1 MKADLFIC
9 VTILL
14 RFLQS
19 TIYVSAGSASDE
31 FNLRNYN
38 GVIIVFLCDSSKEPP
53 GSQLVALKN
62 DYKQFIINDLKSDIT
77 HEYDEL
83 FIGIAMAFNN
93 LGAVSETVSDF
104 ILTDILNP
112 SDMDIYNGLV
122 NMLKG
127 YKKQQLDL
135 LGITLDILLDG
146 AISINGNGN
155 GNGIGLV

>member
-1 MKADLFIC
+1 MKADLLIC

-38 GVIIVFLCDSSKEPP
+38 GVIIVFLCDSKEPS
-53 GSQLVALKN
+53 GSQLVELKN

-93 LGAVSETVSDF
+93 LRAVSETVSGF

-127 YKKQQLDL
+127 YRKQQLDL

>member
-146 AISINGNGN
+146 AISINGNG
-155 GNGIGLV
+155 IGLV